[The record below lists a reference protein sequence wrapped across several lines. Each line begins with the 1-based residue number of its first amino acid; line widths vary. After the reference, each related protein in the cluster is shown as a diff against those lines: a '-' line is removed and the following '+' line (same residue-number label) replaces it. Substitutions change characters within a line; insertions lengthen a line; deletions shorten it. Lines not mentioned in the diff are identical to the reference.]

1 MAGHTNFEVGQYYT
15 PIDPLEEQQQ
25 GAGFFEGL
33 LDSVNQYYTLGGNVE
48 ELFDLLDADLDDE
61 KLDEGIKAL
70 EEQRASG
77 AATQAML
84 NYQREVEKQ
93 GGGFFGALKAA
104 FSSPDFALTA
114 LQVNLGSLAGSI
126 RTAGEVLTG
135 GEEVASRLGLAAG
148 AGATVGAGAGAAF
161 GSGAGPI
168 GTALGGFIGAKA
180 GATRGA
186 YAATS
191 GMMEGAG
198 KIAEEIMKYTNG
210 DLSKESVRAVLEDPE
225 KLRDIKS
232 KVLGRGLS
240 VAAADFAFMGLGKG
254 VGTMATQSASK
265 AGRRIGTVAGEFV
278 GEGIGG
284 AVGEAAAQVAADE
297 EYNPTD
303 IVLEASGGL
312 GAGLTTI
319 ASSFDK
325 SYVLNKQP
333 LTKNQFLDQVN
344 EMNNED
350 VVTAEIFTPD
360 KDPDV
365 KNIVREKRKKGI
377 EEGNIDIT
385 DQAVPVAVEDLQT
398 ATKQKIIELQES
410 LKEAEDTNAEVP
422 IVDAIKDELQVEQE
436 KLSNAQKE
444 VKAQIDLL
452 STDSKINLLEKNA
465 EYKYYDKKTKSKK
478 TTDKQK
484 EVAEKK
490 KQKAKTQGIQIFMLS
505 MVPQTPKQRP
515 TLSVEEKEY
524 ENIVTETKSEKASN
538 EVQKLFDEKAEPDYE
553 FSIIEEFKPIVAKLV
568 EKRKDAPGFDRQL
581 LTDEIETGAGGILDL
596 IRSYDPDKGVPLA
609 AYINSNL
616 PKRAIRASER
626 VLDTKFTE
634 DTDNVVVQ
642 DQSQS
647 IEQQIDE
654 QAAIEENTIE
664 TGKKINLPES
674 LVSKIASAAKLA
686 LMTSKQKVDALKF
699 NTDIA
704 KTLKDK
710 LYKEV
715 KDFFGRDTKAEATF
729 TNTLENNAEALY
741 DVLRP
746 EAMAMARDGKKNPFE
761 EAGFFKNGEKVK
773 FSSVGKEAFV
783 NYFKGIGLQN
793 KQARANR
800 KIRLAEALA
809 VSLGANEAIS
819 LLKNDQTV
827 KDSFIESQKRLE
839 PTTPESVIEEAT
851 DFGEETQKT
860 ITSFLNKLGYSGK
873 DNYGNSKEN
882 INQYF
887 DAVESF
893 LRLLP
898 EDIAKVLTDKSEAL
912 INGRALEGLRGQK
925 DRTAI
930 ANAKQ
935 KELFNKIKK
944 ENGFADSIEGLD
956 LKYITEKPK
965 DLFKNNYKNEKK
977 LKEINDAN
985 QKVGRIIAEALYNYV
1000 LEDPAN
1006 RFLPM
1011 LSVGQGKNSVNFWWN
1026 NTAEFVG
1033 YEKGA
1038 FGTNFVI
1045 EHAVPKA
1052 AAWRALLNGARL
1064 GLDFDSVFNPL
1075 MDNYKTLAV
1084 SKKTVDQG
1092 LLGELKNGMRKGWT
1106 LADSWL
1112 DRYKGLDLNNF
1123 INTKDGQNFLKQY
1136 NLYVEGKQT
1145 PDIKSTQQKG
1155 VQERTSDGFELLIER
1170 AIANLQK
1177 LTGAPG
1183 TLQTNIAAIPTSLL
1197 IGALRTVKLA
1207 YKGGK
1212 AITSAI
1218 SEGYKLVKDFISEQ
1232 EWSDFV
1238 KQSTYEVSDQKTP
1251 AEKQLAILSEK
1262 GVREAQEKVR
1272 KENEKNLS
1280 KLGEKTKN
1288 QSTDKIISDLKNK
1301 KDEKVKQQKDKE
1313 PNLAQKAL
1321 NIFKARGATKRSFFR
1336 RFNIYVPPGADD
1348 FAGLLYTFYQSGK
1361 VGEQQMKFFEEYIMT
1376 PFAKGINAYE
1386 AAKVAI
1392 GRDYRAL
1399 KKRYKNKSL
1408 LKQTILDGQYTNE
1421 DAVRAYLFSEAGQEL
1436 GISEAD
1442 QNALIAAVVENNDL
1456 LAFAQDLSKITK
1468 TESGYAN
1475 IYKDWE
1481 GGNIDLDLNIV
1492 SQTQQRKEFLA
1503 EFLNNKEQI
1512 FSKENMKVIKQLH
1525 GEDFT
1530 DALSNVLTRME
1541 TGVNRKQGKD
1551 KEFNSAMN
1559 WLNQSVANIMAVNVR
1574 SAILQQLSIVNFM
1587 NFTHNN
1593 PIAMAKAMG
1602 NTKQF
1607 TEDFIKLWNSS
1618 FLTDR
1623 RGGQKIELNT
1633 ADIADSQ
1640 PGNWFLRT
1648 NKKLLELGFKPTQ
1661 WGDSFA
1667 ISFGGATWYR
1677 NRINQLVNQGVDPV
1691 QAEEQTMIEF
1701 QEIAEETQQSSR
1713 PDRIS
1718 RQQASDIGRLILAFA
1733 NTPLQYARLTK
1744 KATLDLINGR
1754 GDWRTNASKILY
1766 YGAAQNIIFSGLQ
1779 SALFSLLLSDNE
1791 DDEKDEK
1798 KLGFFANTIFDG
1810 FLRGMGYSGA
1820 VVAALKNL
1828 GQEYYSQQKRKAEG
1842 KRVADPALRLIQKGL
1857 TISPPVSKKI
1867 GDIIEAQR
1875 FENWRQYKEDPFYQ
1889 YFAKANYIS
1898 GLTNVP
1904 LDRAFKKAENLRA
1917 ISIEQ
1922 NDAWQNIFLA
1932 LGWSPY
1938 QLDVEKNIQKG
1949 DRDLGKR
1956 KKSKLKRKV
1965 LKRKNPINRIKTKDF
1980 GILDEITFEGDEVL
1994 DPIEPPI
2001 KKIETKDLGKGIMGR
2016 ANNDGTIEVDKNLSP
2031 KQKKKVIAHEQQH
2044 QRDMKSG
2051 KLNYDDDFVYWK
2063 GSKYPRVGGKIEYNN
2078 KKYIE
2083 GHPKLPWEEAANK
2096 VERQV
2101 S

>member
-1 MAGHTNFEVGQYYT
+1 
-15 PIDPLEEQQQ
+15 
-25 GAGFFEGL
+25 
-33 LDSVNQYYTLGGNVE
+33 
-48 ELFDLLDADLDDE
+48 
-61 KLDEGIKAL
+61 
-70 EEQRASG
+70 
-77 AATQAML
+77 
-84 NYQREVEKQ
+84 
-93 GGGFFGALKAA
+93 
-104 FSSPDFALTA
+104 
-114 LQVNLGSLAGSI
+114 
-126 RTAGEVLTG
+126 
-135 GEEVASRLGLAAG
+135 
-148 AGATVGAGAGAAF
+148 
-161 GSGAGPI
+161 
-168 GTALGGFIGAKA
+168 
-180 GATRGA
+180 
-186 YAATS
+186 
-191 GMMEGAG
+191 MMEGAG

-210 DLSKESVRAVLEDPE
+210 DLSKEAVRAVLEDPE

-232 KVLGRGLS
+232 KVVGRGLS

-254 VGTMATQSASK
+254 AGTMATQSASK
-265 AGRRIGTVAGEFV
+265 AGRRIGSVAGEFV

-303 IVLEASGGL
+303 IVLEASGGF
-312 GAGLTTI
+312 GGVFTNV
-319 ASSFDK
+319 ASAFDK
-325 SYVLNKQP
+325 SYVINKQP

-344 EMNNED
+344 EMNNQD

-365 KNIVREKRKKGI
+365 KNLVREKRKKGI
-377 EEGNIDIT
+377 EEGSIDVT
-385 DQAVPVAVEDLQT
+385 DQALPTAVEDLQV
-398 ATKQKIIELQES
+398 ATKEKIVELQQS
-410 LKEAEDTNAEVP
+410 LAEAEATNTEAP
-422 IVDAIKDELQVEQE
+422 IINAIKDEIQVEQ
-436 KLSNAQKE
+436 KSLSDAKNKA
-444 VKAQIDLL
+444 KAQMDLL
-452 STDSKINLLEKNA
+452 STDTKITLLEKKA
-465 EYKYYDKKTKSKK
+465 EENYYNKKTKSKK

-490 KQKAKTQGIQIFMLS
+490 KQKAKQDSVMIFMLS
-505 MVPQTPKQRP
+505 MDPKKEIKRSP
-515 TLSVEEKEY
+515 LSVEEKEY
-524 ENIVTETKSEKASN
+524 EDIVTETKSEKASN
-538 EVQKLFDEKAEPDYE
+538 EVQKLFDEKAEADYE
-553 FSIIEEFKPIVAKLV
+553 FSIIEKFKPIVAKLV

-581 LTDEIETGAGGILDL
+581 LTDEIETGVGGVLDL
-596 IRSYDPDKGVPLA
+596 IRSYNSEENPGVPLA
-609 AYINSNL
+609 AYINKFL

-626 VLDTKFTE
+626 TLGTKFTE
-634 DTDNVVVQ
+634 STDNVIVQ

-654 QAAIEENTIE
+654 QAVIEESTIE
-664 TGKKINLPES
+664 TGKKVNLPEG
-674 LVSKIASAAKLA
+674 LVNKITSVAKLA

-704 KTLKDK
+704 NTLKDA

-715 KDFFGRDTKAEATF
+715 KDFFGKDSKKETTF

-741 DVLRP
+741 DLLRP
-746 EAMAMARDGKKNPFE
+746 EAMIMARNVNTNINPFE
-761 EAGFFKNGEKVK
+761 EAGFLRNNEKVQFK
-773 FSSVGKEAFV
+773 SVGKEAFV
-783 NYFKGIGLQN
+783 NYFKGVNIPKKPDGTEN
-793 KQARANR
+793 RSAKANR

-809 VSLGANEAIS
+809 VSLGANEAMK

-827 KDSFIESQKRLE
+827 KDSFIESQKLLE
-839 PTTPESVIEEAT
+839 PTTPESVIEEAA

-860 ITSFLNKLGYSGK
+860 ITSFLKKLGYSGK

-912 INGRALEGLRGQK
+912 INGGVLGGLKGQK
-925 DRTAI
+925 NRAAI

-944 ENGFADSIEGLD
+944 ENGFANSIDGLN

-965 DLFKNNYKNEKK
+965 DLFENNYKNIKK

-1000 LEDPAN
+1000 LQDPAN
-1006 RFLPM
+1006 RFLSM
-1011 LSVGQGKNSVNFWWN
+1011 LSIGQGKDSVNFWWN

-1038 FGTNFVI
+1038 FDTKYNI

-1064 GLDFDSVFNPL
+1064 GLPFESIFNPL
-1075 MDNYKTLAV
+1075 MDNYKTLAI
-1084 SKKTVDQG
+1084 STKTSEKY
-1092 LLGELKNGMRKGWT
+1092 LLGNLKNGMPKGWK
-1106 LADSWL
+1106 LSDSWL
-1112 DRYKGLDLNNF
+1112 DRYAKAGIDLNTF

-1155 VQERTSDGFELLIER
+1155 LQEKTSDGFELLIER
-1170 AIANLQK
+1170 AIAKLQT

-1183 TLQTNIAAIPTSLL
+1183 TLQTNIAAIPFSLA
-1197 IGALRTVKLA
+1197 IGGLRTVKLA

-1212 AITSAI
+1212 ALTAAI
-1218 SEGYKLVKDFISEQ
+1218 KEGYKLVKDYVSEQ

-1280 KLGEKTKN
+1280 KLGKKTKD
-1288 QSTDKIISDLKNK
+1288 QPTDKIISELKNK

-1321 NIFKARGATKRSFFR
+1321 NIFKAKGTTKRSLFG

-1348 FAGLLYTFYQSGK
+1348 FAGLLYTFYKSGE
-1361 VGEQQMKFFEEYIMT
+1361 VGERQMKFFEDYIMT
-1376 PFAKGINAYE
+1376 PFAKGISAYE
-1386 AAKVAI
+1386 AAKVSL
-1392 GRDYRAL
+1392 GRDYKEL
-1399 KKRYKNKSL
+1399 KKRYNNKNL
-1408 LKQTILDGQYTNE
+1408 LKQNILDGQYTNE
-1421 DAVRAYLFSEAGQEL
+1421 DAVRTYLFSEAGQEL
-1436 GISEAD
+1436 GISETD
-1442 QNALIAAVVENNDL
+1442 QNALIKIVVENNDL

-1468 TESGYAN
+1468 TDSGYAE
-1475 IYKDWE
+1475 IYNDWE
-1481 GGNIDLDLNIV
+1481 GGNIDLDLNIIN
-1492 SQTQQRKEFLA
+1492 QTQQRKEFLA
-1503 EFLNNKEQI
+1503 EFLNNKEEI

-1559 WLNQSVANIMAVNVR
+1559 WINQSVANVMAVNIR
-1574 SAILQQLSIVNFM
+1574 SAVLQQLSIVNFM

-1593 PIAMAKAMG
+1593 PLAMAKAMG
-1602 NTKQF
+1602 NRKQF
-1607 TEDFIKLWNSS
+1607 TEDFFKLWNSS
-1618 FLTDR
+1618 FLIDR

-1640 PGNWFLRT
+1640 PGNWFLRA

-1667 ISFGGATWYR
+1667 ISFGGASWYR
-1677 NRINQLVNQGVDPV
+1677 NRINQLVNQGVDPI
-1691 QAEEQTMIEF
+1691 QAEEQTMLEF
-1701 QEIAEETQQSSR
+1701 QEVAEETQQSSR

-1718 RQQASDIGRLILAFA
+1718 RQQSSDIGRLILAFA

-1744 KATLDLINGR
+1744 KATFDLINRR
-1754 GDWRTNASKILY
+1754 GDWRTNASKIIY

-1798 KLGFFANTIFDG
+1798 KIGFFANTIADG

-1828 GQEYYSQQKRKAEG
+1828 GQEYYSQQKRREDG

-1857 TISPPVSKKI
+1857 SISPPVSKKI

-1889 YFAKANYIS
+1889 YFAKANYVS
-1898 GLTNVP
+1898 GLTNIP
-1904 LDRAFKKAENLRA
+1904 LDRAFKKIENLKA

-1938 QLDVEKNIQKG
+1938 QLDVEKNI
-1949 DRDLGKR
+1949 
-1956 KKSKLKRKV
+1956 
-1965 LKRKNPINRIKTKDF
+1965 KNPKVNFKKF
-1980 GILDEITFEGDEVL
+1980 KPKKFS
-1994 DPIEPPI
+1994 PA
-2001 KKIETKDLGKGIMGR
+2001 KKIETKQLGKGVMGR

-2031 KQKKKVIAHEQQH
+2031 VEKKRTIAHEKQH
-2044 QRDMKSG
+2044 MRDMKSG
-2051 KLNYDDDFVYWK
+2051 KLNYDDDYVYWK
-2063 GSKYPRVGGKIEYNN
+2063 GSKYPRVGGKIQYNN

-2083 GHPKLPWEEAANK
+2083 GHSKLPWEEAANK
-2096 VERQV
+2096 AERQV
-2101 S
+2101 N

>member
-1 MAGHTNFEVGQYYT
+1 MAGHTDFEVGQYYT
-15 PIDPLEEQQQ
+15 PINPLEEQQQ

-84 NYQREVEKQ
+84 NYQREVENQ
-93 GGGFFGALKAA
+93 GGGFLGAVKAA
-104 FSSPDFALTA
+104 FTSPDYALTA
-114 LQVNLGSLAGSI
+114 IQVNLGSLAGSI

-135 GEEVASRLGLAAG
+135 GEEVAGRLAAG
-148 AGATVGAGAGAAF
+148 AGAGAGVGAAAGAAA
-161 GSGAGPI
+161 GTIGGPI
-168 GTALGGFIGAKA
+168 GTALGGFAGTAA

-210 DLSKESVRAVLEDPE
+210 DLSKEAVRAVLEDPE

-232 KVLGRGLS
+232 KVVGRGLS

-254 VGTMATQSASK
+254 AGTMATQSASK
-265 AGRRIGTVAGEFV
+265 MGRRVGAVAGEFV

-303 IVLEASGGL
+303 IVLEASGGFGGVFSNL
-312 GAGLTTI
+312 
-319 ASSFDK
+319 ASAFDK

-344 EMNNED
+344 EMNDED
-350 VVTAEIFTPD
+350 VATAEIFTPD
-360 KDPDV
+360 KDTDV
-365 KNIVREKRKKGI
+365 KNIIREKRKKGI
-377 EEGNIDIT
+377 EEGSVDIT
-385 DQAVPVAVEDLQT
+385 NQAIPVAVEDLQT
-398 ATKQKIIELQES
+398 ATKQRIIELQES
-410 LKEAEDTNAEVP
+410 LKEAEDTNAETP

-444 VKAQIDLL
+444 VKAQINSL

-490 KQKAKTQGIQIFMLS
+490 KQKAKQQGVMIFMLS
-505 MVPQTPKQRP
+505 MTPETPKQRP
-515 TLSVEEKEY
+515 PLTVEEKEY
-524 ENIVTETKSEKASN
+524 EDIVTETKSEKASN

-568 EKRKDAPGFDRQL
+568 EKRKEAPGFDRQL
-581 LTDEIETGAGGILDL
+581 LTDEIETGAGGILDM
-596 IRSYDPDKGVPLA
+596 IRSYNPDKGVPLA

-626 VLDTKFTE
+626 ILDTKFTE
-634 DTDNVVVQ
+634 STDDVVVQ

-746 EAMAMARDGKKNPFE
+746 EAMAMARDGKKNPFV
-761 EAGFFKNGEKVK
+761 EAGFFRNGEKVK
-773 FSSVGKEAFV
+773 FSSIGKEAFV
-783 NYFKGIGLQN
+783 NYFKGVDIPKKPDGTEN
-793 KQARANR
+793 RSAKANR

-809 VSLGANEAIS
+809 VSLGSNEAIN

-839 PTTPESVIEEAT
+839 PITPEPTTPESAIEQAVSADNILEGLPARV
-851 DFGEETQKT
+851 D
-860 ITSFLNKLGYSGK
+860 SFLKVLGFDSK
-873 DNYGNSKEN
+873 ADNYSRTDDNVE
-882 INQYF
+882 QYF
-887 DAVESF
+887 TSLETF
-893 LRLLP
+893 LSLLP
-898 EDIAKVLTDKSEAL
+898 KNLAQKLAFSSEAL
-912 INGRALEGLRGQK
+912 INSKGLTAAARNAIGKSTK
-925 DRTAI
+925 DV
-930 ANAKQ
+930 NNKQ
-935 KELFNKIKK
+935 KEIFSNII
-944 ENGFADSIEGLD
+944 EFAPDIEGLNLNYID
-956 LKYITEKPK
+956 LRPK
-965 DLFKNNYKNEKK
+965 VLFKKYYKDPKK

-985 QKVGRIIAEALYNYV
+985 QQIGKIISEAIYNYI
-1000 LEDPAN
+1000 LEGKTPAEKN
-1006 RFLPM
+1006 TRFLQM
-1011 LSVGQGKNSVNFWWN
+1011 LSIGTRGQNSTNFWWN
-1026 NTAEFVG
+1026 NAAEFVG
-1033 YEKGA
+1033 YENGA
-1038 FGTNFVI
+1038 FNGEYNI
-1045 EHAVPKA
+1045 EHALPKSA
-1052 AAWRALLNGARL
+1052 ALKALLNGARL

-1075 MDNYKTLAV
+1075 MDNYKTIAV
-1084 SKKTVDQG
+1084 SENTINNS
-1092 LLGELKNGMRKGWT
+1092 LLATTLKDKMPDGWI
-1106 LADSWL
+1106 LSDSWL
-1112 DRYKGLDLNNF
+1112 DRYAKAGIDLNNF
-1123 INTKDGQNFLKQY
+1123 KNTKDGQNFLKQY

-1155 VQERTSDGFELLIER
+1155 VQEKTSDGFELLIER

-1183 TLQTNIAAIPTSLL
+1183 TLQTNIAAIPTSVL

-1301 KDEKVKQQKDKE
+1301 KDKKVKQQKDKE

-1321 NIFKARGATKRSFFR
+1321 NIFKAKGATKRSFFR

-1348 FAGLLYTFYQSGK
+1348 FAGLLYTFYQSGE

-1392 GRDYRAL
+1392 GRDYKAL

-1408 LKQTILDGQYTNE
+1408 LKETILDGQYTNE

-1677 NRINQLVNQGVDPV
+1677 NRINQLVNQGVDLA

-1779 SALFSLLLSDNE
+1779 SELFSLLLSDNE

-1938 QLDVEKNIQKG
+1938 QLDVEKNVQQG
-1949 DRDLGKR
+1949 DRSLGKR
-1956 KKSKLKRKV
+1956 KKSNSKRISG
-1965 LKRKNPINRIKTKDF
+1965 KRKNPLN
-1980 GILDEITFEGDEVL
+1980 
-1994 DPIEPPI
+1994 
-2001 KKIETKDLGKGIMGR
+2001 KIETKDLGKGIMGR

-2031 KQKKKVIAHEQQH
+2031 TQKKKVIAHEQQH

-2051 KLNYDDDFVYWK
+2051 KLNYDDNFVYWK

-2078 KKYIE
+2078 KKFIE
-2083 GHPKLPWEEAANK
+2083 GHPKLPWEAAANK